1 LPIRRPPKR
10 RLRIARSGPSKPGR
24 MGSKAKPGV
33 TPVEV
38 AQRLEA
44 GKSIAEIAHE
54 LGVVKSTVCY
64 HVRRLGRA
72 ADERFARRYD
82 WSAIQHYY
90 DEGRSIRD
98 CAILG
103 FCTESWHRVVRAGP
117 LTSRPAAAPIETY
130 LVSGRKTNRS
140 HLKELDCS
148 SPRKRRQARQPA

>member
-1 LPIRRPPKR
+1 
-10 RLRIARSGPSKPGR
+10 